1 MIIKTTFYILVPEE
15 FPMKQRLMQSS
26 FKMEKKKKI
35 EVRVTM
41 KESLEVLGITG
52 TISEIKI
59 NDSEQSRK
67 LEDEEPVNVHE
78 NENLENSVSNE
89 NANIQQLGSPDNDE
103 EVSGFD
109 QDQNEAHPAYIPRV
123 GQFFM
128 HDTRET
134 GEKIK
139 QYRLSRADY
148 KWRHD
153 LYNETDQIPMSD
165 LEFAM
170 KYGIDREGNPV
181 SSLLY
186 LLLIFLLGHIF
197 ILKLLQK
204 LFPASQQDTRGINQI
219 RAPAV
224 PANIWNRLC
233 HFKKTRRIHGHKTN
247 YQDRRKDIR
256 KAESENRLL
265 SVGDALNKEYRENK
279 KLDGG
284 EEDRESRS
292 EISNTD
298 QNDTKLG
305 MRLGKRYSTQ
315 RPTK

>member
-1 MIIKTTFYILVPEE
+1 
-15 FPMKQRLMQSS
+15 
-26 FKMEKKKKI
+26 MEKKKKI

-67 LEDEEPVNVHE
+67 LEYEEPVNVHE

-170 KYGIDREGNPV
+170 KY
-181 SSLLY
+181 
-186 LLLIFLLGHIF
+186 GHIF